1 MEEKVWKRTFRPDKR
16 ITLKQL
22 NMFMTNSFKRVQF
35 GKEHRDQNFC
45 SGISI
50 FTPPIKSIVRQDIG
64 GWQNTLVRMDIKYI
78 VDGLILV
85 EPDILMA
92 NVFVQHALVH
102 K

>member
-1 MEEKVWKRTFRPDKR
+1 METHFQARQTHNP
-16 ITLKQL
+16 IT
-22 NMFMTNSFKRVQF
+22 
-35 GKEHRDQNFC
+35 
-45 SGISI
+45 GISI
-50 FTPPIKSIVRQDIG
+50 FKPPRKKVLQDIG
-64 GWQNTLVRMDIKYI
+64 GRQDTLVRMDIKYI